1 MRIGTRGSALALAQ
15 ARLVKRW
22 LGGGEIV
29 IVRTRGDVMYEP
41 VKEPSNG
48 HARNGASNG
57 RPGTAPR
64 IRSGGRA
71 SAPGDVAAGS
81 HSRADIP
88 PDKLR
93 RGDDKSRWVA
103 ELEQALLLEEIDV
116 AVHSA
121 KDIPVKL
128 TDGLVLLG
136 SPNRAP
142 AEDALIGARSI
153 EELPQGACLGTSSI
167 RRAAQLRAARA
178 DLEVMSLRGNI
189 DTRLRKLANAV
200 IASGDGSG
208 GTASRGESGFNAI
221 VLAKAGLV
229 RLERERDI
237 GHTLDPTRF
246 VPAPGQGALGLQARA
261 GDELTRAAIEPII
274 DKDASA
280 CLAAERALARAL
292 EASCNTPLGAHAV
305 PAGCGCLELRAW
317 VGLPD
322 GSEWVGDEL
331 LGGFYDPEELGS
343 RLAQR
348 MEALGARDLLRRA
361 EEMALEAS

>member
-41 VKEPSNG
+41 LKEPSNR
-48 HARNGASNG
+48 HADNGAKV
-57 RPGTAPR
+57 P
-64 IRSGGRA
+64 SG
-71 SAPGDVAAGS
+71 
-81 HSRADIP
+81 
-88 PDKLR
+88 KQR

-103 ELEQALLLEEIDV
+103 ELEQALLLDQIDL

-121 KDIPVKL
+121 KDIPVEL
-128 TDGLVLLG
+128 TEDLELLG
-136 SPNRAP
+136 SPNRA
-142 AEDALIGARSI
+142 AVEDALIGARSL
-153 EELPQGACLGTSSI
+153 EELPEGACVGTSSV

-178 DLEVMSLRGNI
+178 DLEVVSLRGNI

-200 IASGDGSG
+200 IAGRDGSAATG
-208 GTASRGESGFNAI
+208 GGEPGFNAI

-229 RLERERDI
+229 RLEREGDI
-237 GHTLDPTRF
+237 GCTLDPARF

-261 GDELTRAAIEPII
+261 GDEAVREAVEPII

-280 CLAAERALARAL
+280 CLKAERALAHAL
-292 EASCNTPLGAHAV
+292 GASCNTPLGAHAV

-331 LGGFYDPEELGS
+331 LGGFYDPQELGS
-343 RLAQR
+343 RVAER
-348 MEALGARDLLRRA
+348 MEAAGARELLQRA
-361 EEMALEAS
+361 EEMAVERA

>member
-15 ARLVKRW
+15 ARLVKQW

-29 IVRTRGDVMYEP
+29 IVRTRGDVMHEP
-41 VKEPSNG
+41 IKE
-48 HARNGASNG
+48 ASNEHAISLVKV
-57 RPGTAPR
+57 PQT
-64 IRSGGRA
+64 
-71 SAPGDVAAGS
+71 
-81 HSRADIP
+81 
-88 PDKLR
+88 KLR
-93 RGDDKSRWVA
+93 GSDDKSRWVA
-103 ELEQALLLEEIDV
+103 ELEQALLSGEIDV

-121 KDIPVKL
+121 KDIPVQL

-153 EELPQGACLGTSSI
+153 EELPEGACLGTSSV

-178 DLEVMSLRGNI
+178 DLEVVSLRGNI

-208 GTASRGESGFNAI
+208 GDASAETSGFNAI

-237 GHTLDPTRF
+237 GCTLDPARF

-261 GDELTRAAIEPII
+261 ADAAVRAAVKPII
-274 DKDASA
+274 DKDASS
-280 CLAAERALARAL
+280 CLKAERALAHAL
-292 EASCNTPLGAHAV
+292 EASCNTPLGAYAV
-305 PAGCGCLELRAW
+305 PAGCGCLHLRAW

-322 GSEWVGDEL
+322 GSEWIGDEL

-343 RLAQR
+343 RVAER
-348 MEALGARDLLRRA
+348 MEAAGARDLLKRA
-361 EEMALEAS
+361 EEMAVERA